1 MNQPSC
7 RSRPPGGTK
16 PRQIGVHRRLS
27 PAGPTGPTRRG
38 LVLILVLIV
47 IAMLSLGAYSFT
59 NLMLAHHEAAVI
71 TGRQAQTRSLV
82 DSGVTAVQLFLS
94 QSADDRAA
102 AGGIY
107 DNAQHFRAVTVL
119 EDDNYKDRGC
129 FSVIAPGIDSDGNV
143 SGIRHGLEDES
154 TRLNLNV
161 LLILDKQSPGS
172 GRTLLMG
179 LPGMTEDVAD
189 AILDWLDPDDDQRE
203 LGSEVEYYSS
213 LSPAYAPKNGPVDT
227 VEELLLVKGVTPQL
241 LFGADSNRNG
251 QLDQHEL
258 TQDTGD
264 TVSTDATGFRGW
276 SSFLTIY
283 SVEWNITP
291 DGNPKV
297 YLNTNDLNKLV
308 DDLGAA
314 GLNADWINFIVAYRQ
329 AGPSGGGGGGG
340 GAAAGAAGA
349 TTTGTAG
356 AAGAAT
362 AGATTPG
369 NTPVAAGSGELNM
382 DLQPQT
388 TIGSILDLVGAQVQY
403 TFQGGMAPSTL
414 ASPFADGAY
423 ASYLPQLMDYVTVN
437 PAATIPGRIN
447 INQCSSTVLSGIP
460 GMTSDISSKIL
471 AQRTID
477 STSADPARKYE
488 TWLLSESI
496 VTLPQMKILMPF
508 INGGGNAYRAQIV
521 GYFQGG
527 QAASRVEAVFD
538 ATSPL
543 PRIVLWRDLTHLG
556 RGYPLDTLGVNYSQ

>member
-1 MNQPSC
+1 MIRQSC
-7 RSRPPGGTK
+7 RSRPPGGTWAS
-16 PRQIGVHRRLS
+16 QIGIQRTSGTV
-27 PAGPTGPTRRG
+27 GPTVPARRG

-47 IAMLSLGAYSFT
+47 IAMLSLGAYAFT
-59 NLMLAHHEAAVI
+59 NLMLAHHEAAII
-71 TGRQAQTRSLV
+71 TGRQAQSRSLV
-82 DSGVTAVQLFLS
+82 DSGITAVQLFLA

-107 DNAQHFRAVTVL
+107 DNAQQFRSKVVL

-143 SGIRHGLEDES
+143 SGTRYGLEDES

-161 LLILDKQSPGS
+161 LLIVDKQAPGS

-189 AILDWLDPDDDQRE
+189 AILDWLDTDEDQRE
-203 LGSEVEYYSS
+203 LGAEVEYYSGLDPPYS
-213 LSPAYAPKNGPVDT
+213 PKNGPVDT

-258 TQDTGD
+258 IQDAGAE
-264 TVSTDATGFRGW
+264 VSTDPAGFRGW
-276 SSFLTIY
+276 SAYLTIY
-283 SVEWNITP
+283 SVEWNVTP

-308 DDLGAA
+308 EDLGTA
-314 GLNADWINFIVAYRQ
+314 GFNQDWINFIVAYRQ
-329 AGPSGGGGGGG
+329 AGPAGGGGGGG
-340 GAAAGAAGA
+340 TTIGGAGAQGASAAGGTGS
-349 TTTGTAG
+349 TTVGGT
-356 AAGAAT
+356 T
-362 AGATTPG
+362 
-369 NTPVAAGSGELNM
+369 VAADSGELNM
-382 DLQPQT
+382 DLQAQT
-388 TIGSILDLVGAQVQY
+388 TIGSVLDLVGANVQY
-403 TFQGGMAPSTL
+403 TFQGATTQSTL
-414 ASPFADGAY
+414 VSPFADGAY

-471 AQRTID
+471 SQRTID

-488 TWLLSESI
+488 TWLLSEGI
-496 VTLPQMKILMPF
+496 VTLPQMKVLMPF

-543 PRIVLWRDLTHLG
+543 PRIVLWRELTHLG
-556 RGYPLDTLGVNYSQ
+556 RGYPLDTLGVNYTQ

>member
-1 MNQPSC
+1 MIDRSRQVHPHHLNNQ
-7 RSRPPGGTK
+7 RSRP
-16 PRQIGVHRRLS
+16 
-27 PAGPTGPTRRG
+27 RG

-47 IAMLSLGAYSFT
+47 IAMLSLGAYAFT

-94 QSADDRAA
+94 QSADDRVA
-102 AGGIY
+102 AGGHY
-107 DNAQHFRAVTVL
+107 DNAQQFRGKVVL
-119 EDDNYKDRGC
+119 ENDDYKDRGC

-143 SGIRHGLEDES
+143 SGIRYGLEDES

-161 LLILDKQSPGS
+161 LLILDKQSPGA

-189 AILDWLDPDDDQRE
+189 AILDWLDTDEDQRE
-203 LGSEVEYYSS
+203 LGAEVEYYSS
-213 LSPAYAPKNGPVDT
+213 LDPPYAPKNGPVDT

-264 TVSTDATGFRGW
+264 TVSTDPAGFRGW
-276 SSFLTIY
+276 SAFLTIY

-314 GLNADWINFIVAYRQ
+314 GFNADWINFIVAYRQ
-329 AGPSGGGGGGG
+329 VGPSGNAG
-340 GAAAGAAGA
+340 GAAAAAAGGATTGAVTTGA
-349 TTTGTAG
+349 TTTTA
-356 AAGAAT
+356 
-362 AGATTPG
+362 
-369 NTPVAAGSGELNM
+369 VAAGSGELNM

-388 TIGSILDLVGAQVQY
+388 TIGSVLDLVGAQVQY
-403 TFQGGMAPSTL
+403 TFQGGMGPSTL

-447 INQCSSTVLSGIP
+447 INQCSQTVLSGIP
-460 GMTSDISSKIL
+460 GMTTDISSKIIS
-471 AQRTID
+471 QRTID

-488 TWLLSESI
+488 TWLLSEGI
-496 VTLPQMKILMPF
+496 VTLPQMKVLMPF